1 MLRYNRTVNLVFQ
14 GPPPFQTP
22 AWICSGIESGIW
34 SKRTSLAALWLQKWG
49 GRWRARAVLSP
60 DTLACPSTS
69 RLLPQESQCETGTWW
84 LGKVLALRFH
94 QFSCNTED
102 ASFISGLSDLRP
114 CSPNSR
120 SAECSDGKIMPE
132 YRKLSITLSI
142 LQNQAHDKSKWTLKI
157 SGPFILL
164 HLNFLVCQMWVIM
177 LLHLKNDCTN
187 TSVKCKWEE
196 LLIPFGGEVRQC
208 TASRARGHAFQQQKK
223 TNYWIVAYQRRA
235 IYIHTEW
242 SRNK

>member
-1 MLRYNRTVNLVFQ
+1 MLRYNCMVNLVFQ
-14 GPPPFQTP
+14 GPPPIQTP
-22 AWICSGIESGIW
+22 AWICSGTESGMW
-34 SKRTSLAALWLQKWG
+34 SKRRSLATLWLQKWG
-49 GRWRARAVLSP
+49 GRRWVRAIPSP
-60 DTLACPSTS
+60 DGVMLPSTS
-69 RLLPQESQCETGTWW
+69 QLLPQESQCETETCW
-84 LGKVLALRFH
+84 LGKVLTHFH
-94 QFSCNTED
+94 QLSCNSED
-102 ASFISGLSDLRP
+102 ASFSSGLSDLRP
-114 CSPNSR
+114 CGPNSR

-177 LLHLKNDCTN
+177 LLHLKNGCAN

-196 LLIPFGGEVRQC
+196 LLIPFGGEVRQY
-208 TASRARGHAFQQQKK
+208 TASRAQGHAFQQKKK
-223 TNYWIVAYQRRA
+223 TNNWIVAYQRRA
-235 IYIHTEW
+235 ISIYTEW